1 MVDPNS
7 CSGTLPY
14 TIYLLYQAANP
25 LCTGAD
31 PFFFTGSSLEQQPF
45 HALDTLLNHLIDNG
59 QYEAVMVMDAM
70 SVTSGGGISKKTK
83 AAWIKLHAKLEVNFC
98 PRKAMQ
104 SSSECFQLGGGHA
117 TDYLWY
123 GKLLHE
129 EEKDQLGATNAVS
142 HAVAICEPCE
152 RFNLLVM
159 SEMIKAEIDDGPG
172 ALRDPVEEADT
183 LGQLEFDHL
192 KQLAEMRS
200 TAGDVTT
207 AVATYDRG
215 AAMERSIAR
224 IKQPGAS
231 KNTLGDHAGAIADLD
246 AAIQLGLDNALTY
259 MHRGDTKMHL
269 GQFSAS
275 LADLDRTVAKQ
286 PHCHHYRAC
295 VVRVQVKYRMCDPQ
309 DAVADMD
316 AAHEIHPLSHPH

>member
-1 MVDPNS
+1 MVDPNI
-7 CSGTLPY
+7 CSVTLPY

-45 HALDTLLNHLIDNG
+45 QVLDTLLNHANL
-59 QYEAVMVMDAM
+59 
-70 SVTSGGGISKKTK
+70 K
-83 AAWIKLHAKLEVNFC
+83 VNFC

-117 TDYLWY
+117 ADYVWY

-129 EEKDQLGATNAVS
+129 EEKDQLGAINAMS

-192 KQLAEMRS
+192 KQLAEMHS
-200 TAGDVTT
+200 TAGDVIT
-207 AVATYDRG
+207 AVAAYDRG
-215 AAMERSIAR
+215 AAMECSIAR
-224 IKQPGAS
+224 IRQLGAS
-231 KNTLGDHAGAIADLD
+231 KNMLEPLQTWT
-246 AAIQLGLDNALTY
+246 QP
-259 MHRGDTKMHL
+259 
-269 GQFSAS
+269 FSW
-275 LADLDRTVAKQ
+275 DWTM
-286 PHCHHYRAC
+286 P
-295 VVRVQVKYRMCDPQ
+295 
-309 DAVADMD
+309 
-316 AAHEIHPLSHPH
+316 